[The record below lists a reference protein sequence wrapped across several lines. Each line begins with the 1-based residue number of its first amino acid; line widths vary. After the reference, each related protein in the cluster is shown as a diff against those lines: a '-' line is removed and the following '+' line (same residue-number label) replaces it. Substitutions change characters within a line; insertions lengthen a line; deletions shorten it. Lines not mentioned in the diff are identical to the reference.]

1 MPASGQ
7 SNDHP
12 PFPQTHV
19 GRTDV
24 EVQMAVQAKAYGDVR
39 KRCVTKL
46 DVIPVLHG
54 SISVN

>member
-12 PFPQTHV
+12 PFLQTHV

-24 EVQMAVQAKAYGDVR
+24 EVQMAVQAKAYGVVR
-39 KRCVTKL
+39 RRRVTKL
-46 DVIPVLHG
+46 TVIAVLHG